1 MTHDLDI
8 EDENLKIMSH
18 NLLNEYITFD
28 GAYHIEDETLIFLAK
43 KKRKRKRDETLILYY
58 CESYIIVRSTYD
70 SQ

>member
-43 KKRKRKRDETLILYY
+43 KRKRKRDETLILYY